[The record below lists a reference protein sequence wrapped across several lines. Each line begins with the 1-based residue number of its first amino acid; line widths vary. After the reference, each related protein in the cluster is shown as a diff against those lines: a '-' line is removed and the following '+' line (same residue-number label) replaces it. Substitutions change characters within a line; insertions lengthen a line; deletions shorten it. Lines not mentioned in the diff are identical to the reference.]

1 MAGMRTTTA
10 AIVVVALVLLVA
22 GCSSAPDE
30 EAELT
35 IRQTSEDLIRNE
47 LAAGAGLGDLT
58 PACPEVDRAG
68 AQPGLTWDCTATTG
82 DQRVVGVRAVIND
95 QGRIELATTNLI
107 AAAALPSFERA
118 AVKAL
123 NDTVG
128 SRLDDDAVDCG
139 ELPVVFGQTRV
150 MVCAL
155 FDPHTEET
163 YDVSLDIQDIETRQ
177 FTLVVADQPR
187 A

>member
-1 MAGMRTTTA
+1 MTAKRTTVA
-10 AIVVVALVLLVA
+10 AIVAMALLVVA
-22 GCSSAPDE
+22 GCRSAPDE

-35 IRQTSEDLIRNE
+35 IRQTSEQLIRDE
-47 LAAGAGLGDLT
+47 VASMAGLGDLN
-58 PACPEVDRAG
+58 PVCPDIERFG
-68 AQPGLTWDCTATTG
+68 AQTGLAWDCTATTA
-82 DQRVVGVRAVIND
+82 DQRVIGLRAVIND
-95 QGRIELATTNLI
+95 LGQVEVTTTNLI
-107 AAAALPSFERA
+107 AAGALPSFERA

-128 SRLDDDAVDCG
+128 SRLEEDAVDCG
-139 ELPVVFGQTRV
+139 DAPVVFAQTQV

-163 YDVSLDIQDIETRQ
+163 YDISLDIQDIETRQ